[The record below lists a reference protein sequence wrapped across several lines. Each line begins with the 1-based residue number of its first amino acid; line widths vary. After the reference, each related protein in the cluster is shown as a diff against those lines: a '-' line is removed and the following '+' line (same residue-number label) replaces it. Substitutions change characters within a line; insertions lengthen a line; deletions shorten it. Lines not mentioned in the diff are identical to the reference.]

1 MARPGGFAIKK
12 ESGQRMKLQEIIDEI
27 KQRPDAD
34 RIGMILSHTGI
45 VRGSSRDGRQVSG
58 LTVAVDHEKLEQII
72 EKEKRSPGIMDIR
85 VEIVENVPLSVGDE
99 IMRLVVAGDIR
110 DNVIPVLERTLT
122 AVKETVTD
130 KTEDYVD

>member
-1 MARPGGFAIKK
+1 MDIQA
-12 ESGQRMKLQEIIDEI
+12 IIDEI
-27 KQRPDAD
+27 KMRPDAD

-45 VRGSSRDGRQVSG
+45 VRGSSRDGRAVSG

-72 EKEKRSPGIMDIR
+72 EKEKRSPGILDIR

-122 AVKETVTD
+122 GVKETVTD
-130 KTEDYVD
+130 KTEDFV